1 MRELTM
7 QEVGAVSGGRFEDSW
22 QYFAAMM
29 AVGAASF
36 GSGWGAV
43 AVGVAVATAPVAIV
57 GMAALSIGG
66 GYMLMQD

>member
-7 QEVGAVSGGRFEDSW
+7 QEVGAVSGGRWDDAWPLFTT
-22 QYFAAMM
+22 MI

-43 AVGVAVATAPVAIV
+43 AVGVAVATAPVAIA